1 MTKKRLSTVTSVV
14 KQDLV
19 IRESAKKGL
28 VATRDYLAKPGHWT
42 RNEEKL
48 GGKTMCLLMALD
60 YNIRYPDGGSTFYP
74 PSTEACAAY
83 DLAFGILQDD
93 LLPNRNVMMT
103 LTELMRWN
111 DHPKRKKKEVLDLLN
126 RAIDK
131 L

>member
-1 MTKKRLSTVTSVV
+1 MTSVV

-48 GGKTMCLLMALD
+48 GGKTMCLLMAMDL
-60 YNIRYPDGGSTFYP
+60 NIRYPDGVSIFN
-74 PSTEACAAY
+74 PSSAGCNAF
-83 DLAFGILQDD
+83 DLAAKTLHDE
-93 LLPNRNVMMT
+93 LPKKKETGSLVCD
-103 LTELMRWN
+103 LMRWN